1 MLNGQAG
8 MSWAPSKGGIAAW
21 NQGLQAKEA
30 DALVVGGPYASLEK
44 GQTVHMGKINP
55 EGNMSA
61 AVSSTCKDPAGA
73 VAFLDYMFSKEG
85 RLLLNFGIEGE
96 SYTLENGQPV
106 ITDLILDSQDMP
118 VLSKMNFYA
127 TSAEGNAGVATI
139 VDQRYLEQINA
150 VTPGISEALQLW
162 ADSSTFESEIP
173 GIIPAS
179 KDSAQ
184 YASVMNEV
192 TTYSDEMFLKFVTGQ
207 EDIDTKFDEYVKEI
221 EKKGIAQAVEIM
233 QNAYDT
239 FAGR

>member
-1 MLNGQAG
+1 M
-8 MSWAPSKGGIAAW
+8 
-21 NQGLQAKEA
+21 
-30 DALVVGGPYASLEK
+30 
-44 GQTVHMGKINP
+44 
-55 EGNMSA
+55 
-61 AVSSTCKDPAGA
+61 
-73 VAFLDYMFSKEG
+73 
-85 RLLLNFGIEGE
+85 NFGIEGE
-96 SYTLENGQPV
+96 SYTMENGQPV